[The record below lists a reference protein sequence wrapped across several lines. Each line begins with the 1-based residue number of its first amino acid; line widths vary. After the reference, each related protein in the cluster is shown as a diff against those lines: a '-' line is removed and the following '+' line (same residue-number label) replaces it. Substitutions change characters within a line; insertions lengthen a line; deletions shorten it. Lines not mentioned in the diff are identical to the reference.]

1 MFYIVHNY
9 THKAFFNYERRVIV
23 FGETKA
29 RIKRLQK
36 LSRKMNQE
44 LKGNS
49 AWLKETVM
57 KNGNINYSKSIN

>member
-1 MFYIVHNY
+1 MLDPELKQIIF
-9 THKAFFNYERRVIV
+9 

-29 RIKRLQK
+29 CIKRLQK
-36 LSRKMNQE
+36 LLRKMNQE

-49 AWLKETVM
+49 AWLKETLM

>member
-9 THKAFFNYERRVIV
+9 THKAIFNYERRVIV

>member
-9 THKAFFNYERRVIV
+9 THKAIFNYERRVIV

-29 RIKRLQK
+29 VTKRLQK